1 MSHQQFPVI
10 SYKIPKIIEY
20 QCKSFDVSYSL
31 ENAELGSTMAIRY
44 QYSDS
49 KKLVE
54 TLSLDGDTGIVS
66 VEVEWSVQG
75 PISLEISFSA
85 EGEGG
90 VSASAPELI
99 GVNNVIASPGTPTK
113 YKYKSLAEE
122 NAIVPISEAKVAKS
136 ATPEELAALI
146 NCISVIDET
155 NNSTYSTNASLL
167 NQIWNGS
174 PAVVGGNVNSRRG
187 FRTAFPFRTFWI
199 LDPEPSSQSTSRNIN
214 LPTAYN
220 GDPNTNGPIRVNRD
234 EGNAAN
240 RSEWFDI
247 CGLNNVPAGTYVS
260 LWIDISGSMRLSTV
274 QASYDR
280 FISRCNA
287 VGLIVVQNFSAAG
300 ERYIEQHI
308 EYFPPSGRLKI
319 VNNAGNEVDTIQ
331 IISGETVTLRWVI
344 FGDVADVT
352 ISPNVIS
359 STNPLNFA
367 NDITVSPT
375 QNTTY
380 SLTAFGIGS
389 GSLSDNVTVNVYVP
403 PIMFMNISGTDP
415 IIRGS
420 CTTIQWGK
428 IEGDASR
435 VVWTAGNISSA
446 NVTGSEQVCPQSTTT
461 FTGKLQFR
469 IGGVVILES
478 PEVSVTVTVY
488 NPPTASIS
496 SPNSV
501 NYNSGGANG
510 NVNLSYSFRYANTSV
525 EITPTYSY
533 YTATGGTEDVVG
545 SAVSITPISTSSESG
560 PVITG
565 SANIPTPW
573 NDFGPYEISYSIS
586 ATGDGGTVFDSSDT
600 TVVIDQLPNN
610 FNIPE
615 SEDLIKNEQ
624 LVLSPDTEI
633 LTELILID
641 DIDIPVEI
649 KANRAILVDK
659 NRQEDWI
666 KVRSI

>member
-10 SYKIPKIIEY
+10 SYKLPKSIEY

-90 VSASAPELI
+90 ISASAPELI
-99 GVNNVIASPGTPTK
+99 GVNNAIVSPGTPTK
-113 YKYKSLAEE
+113 YKYKSLEEE
-122 NAIVPISEAKVAKS
+122 NAIVPISEAKVKKS

-155 NNSTYSTNASLL
+155 SNSAYSNNQALL

-174 PAVVGGNVNSRRG
+174 PAVVGGTVGNRRG

-199 LDPEPSSQSTSRNIN
+199 LDPDGNNPPRNIN
-214 LPTAYN
+214 LPSAYN
-220 GDPNTNGPIRVNRD
+220 GDANTNGPIRVNRD
-234 EGNAAN
+234 GGNVNNASN
-240 RSEWFDI
+240 WFNI
-247 CGLNNVPAGTYVS
+247 CGLGNVPAGTYVS
-260 LWIDISGSMRLSTV
+260 LWIDISGSMTLATV
-274 QASYDR
+274 QASYDK
-280 FISRCNA
+280 FIADCNA
-287 VGLIVVQNFSAAG
+287 QGLIVVQNFSAAG

-308 EYFPPSGRLKI
+308 AYFPPSGRLKI
-319 VNNAGNEVDTIQ
+319 INNAGNEVDTIQ
-331 IISGETVTLRWVI
+331 IISGQSVTLRWVI
-344 FGDVADVT
+344 FGDVASVN
-352 ISPNVIS
+352 ISPNVLS

-367 NDITVSPT
+367 NDIVVSPT

-380 SLTAFGIGS
+380 SLSAIGIGS
-389 GSLSDNVTVNVYVP
+389 GSLNDNVTVNVYVP
-403 PIMFMNISGTDP
+403 PIMFMNISGTNP

-478 PEVSVTVTVY
+478 PEVSVIVTVY

-501 NYNSGGANG
+501 NYNSGGPNG

-525 EITPTYSY
+525 AITPTYSY
-533 YTATGGTEDVVG
+533 YTATGGIETVIG

-586 ATGDGGTVFDSSDT
+586 ATGDGGTVFDSSNT

-615 SEDLIKNEQ
+615 SEDLIKDEQ
-624 LVLSPDTEI
+624 PVITPDTEI

-659 NRQEDWI
+659 NRQEIWD
-666 KVRSI
+666 KVRSL

>member
-10 SYKIPKIIEY
+10 SYKLPKIIEY

-90 VSASAPELI
+90 ISASAPELI
-99 GVNNVIASPGTPTK
+99 GVNNAVVSPGTPTK
-113 YKYKSLAEE
+113 YKYKSLEEE
-122 NAIVPISEAKVAKS
+122 NAIVPISEAKVKKS
-136 ATPEELAALI
+136 ATPAELAALI

-155 NNSTYSTNASLL
+155 NGSAYSANQPLL

-174 PAVVGGNVNSRRG
+174 PAVVGGEVNNRRG

-199 LDPEPSSQSTSRNIN
+199 LDPDPNNPPRNIN
-214 LPTAYN
+214 LPSAYN
-220 GDPNTNGPIRVNRD
+220 GDANTNGPIRVNRD
-234 EGNAAN
+234 DGNVGN
-240 RSEWFDI
+240 RSDWFNI
-247 CGLNNVPAGTYVS
+247 CGLGNVPAGTYVS

-274 QASYDR
+274 QASYDK
-280 FISRCNA
+280 FIADCNTQ
-287 VGLIVVQNFSAAG
+287 GLIVVQNFSNTG

-308 EYFPPSGRLKI
+308 AYFPPSGRLKI

-331 IISGETVTLRWVI
+331 IIAGESVTLRWVI
-344 FGDVADVT
+344 FGDVAGVT
-352 ISPNVIS
+352 ISPNILS

-367 NDITVSPT
+367 NDIVVNPT

-380 SLTAFGIGS
+380 NLTAFGIGS

-403 PIMFMNISGTDP
+403 PIMFMNISGTNP

-478 PEVSVTVTVY
+478 PEVSVIVTVY

-501 NYNSGGANG
+501 NYNSGGPNG

-525 EITPTYSY
+525 AITPTYRY
-533 YTATGGTEDVVG
+533 YTATGGIETVIG
-545 SAVSITPISTSSESG
+545 SAVSITPISTSSQSG

-586 ATGDGGTVFDSSDT
+586 ATGDGGTVFDSSNT

-615 SEDLIKNEQ
+615 SEDLIKDEP
-624 LVLSPDTEI
+624 LVISPDTEI

-659 NRQEDWI
+659 NRQEIWD